1 MICRVALHEKPPG
14 SVASDEARSFR
25 EWLKELPVFV
35 SGYHVQDSK
44 TGRMLS
50 ITIWDSEERLT
61 EHEDRTPSG
70 GSLGIQTKRLE
81 LFPVLRSSSSLFAT
95 TRNFGSKFVILSQT
109 RILVQGQ
116 LEA

>member
-25 EWLKELPVFV
+25 EWLKGMPGFI

-61 EHEDRTPSG
+61 EHEDRTPPG
-70 GSLGIQTKRLE
+70 GSLGIVTEREE
-81 LFPVLRSSSSLFAT
+81 LFDV
-95 TRNFGSKFVILSQT
+95 V
-109 RILVQGQ
+109 
-116 LEA
+116 EEY